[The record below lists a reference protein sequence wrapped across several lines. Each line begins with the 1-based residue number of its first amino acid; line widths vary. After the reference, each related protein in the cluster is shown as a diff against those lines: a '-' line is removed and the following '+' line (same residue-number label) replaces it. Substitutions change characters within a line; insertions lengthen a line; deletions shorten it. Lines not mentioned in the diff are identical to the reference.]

1 MSREDNMKETYSASF
16 YHGEGEEILR
26 SPRIVVPH
34 VYSLLKP
41 RSVVD
46 VGCGR
51 GAWLA
56 IFRELGAERI
66 LGLEGAHVD
75 PSWMLIPPDSFRAME
90 LTKPFHLD
98 QQFDLA
104 ICLEVAEHLSEKSAA
119 GLVAS
124 LARLAPCILFSAA
137 IPGQG
142 GVHHVNE
149 QWPDYWQK
157 LFAQHQFRML
167 DSFRKHIW
175 KNQGVKY
182 WYRQNLFLYVREELI
197 TQRPEFAE
205 AAQEANDL
213 LLVHAD
219 VLRAQLGLRSI
230 LVNFPAALLE
240 TATRKL
246 RRFLPK
252 AGRS

>member
-1 MSREDNMKETYSASF
+1 MKELYGAVF
-16 YHGEGEEILR
+16 YLSESEEILR

-41 RSVVD
+41 QSVVD

-51 GAWLA
+51 GAWLSV
-56 IFRELGAERI
+56 FHELGSERI
-66 LGLEGAHVD
+66 LGLDGAHVD
-75 PSWMLIPPDSFRAME
+75 PSWLLIPTDSFRAME
-90 LTKPFHLD
+90 LTRPFRLD

-137 IPGQG
+137 IPCQG

-149 QWPDYWQK
+149 QWPEYWQK

-167 DSFRKHIW
+167 DLFRKQIW

-182 WYRQNLFLYVREELI
+182 
-197 TQRPEFAE
+197 
-205 AAQEANDL
+205 
-213 LLVHAD
+213 
-219 VLRAQLGLRSI
+219 
-230 LVNFPAALLE
+230 
-240 TATRKL
+240 
-246 RRFLPK
+246 
-252 AGRS
+252 